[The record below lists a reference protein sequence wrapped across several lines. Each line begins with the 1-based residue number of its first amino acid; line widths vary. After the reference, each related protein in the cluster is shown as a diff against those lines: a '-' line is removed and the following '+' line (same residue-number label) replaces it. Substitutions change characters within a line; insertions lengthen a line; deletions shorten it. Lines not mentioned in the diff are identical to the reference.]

1 MQINQLNRISLNDI
15 YTSFD
20 YIKSISGKTENYH
33 SQKAL
38 NKNGEFLTEIYF
50 ESKEKSINQTQID
63 IYNEF
68 IKAFNLNII
77 EELFLNVLTE
87 SEVELFSK
95 GKISQTFIE
104 IIQVPFEKTNFDIVL
119 VCSKEYK
126 LLFRRKK
133 YISLRKNFTSDEV
146 QEMSKKIFELFRENF
161 SVSAGQNVHVF
172 LSIEKF
178 NEVETKFFINYF
190 KKHGARIFLPK
201 MIKGKL
207 IAAEL
212 GDEKSLVKNNF
223 GILEPQSLEN
233 ECSHFDLIIT
243 PLLYADAEGNRVGY
257 GKGYYDG
264 FFSTINENAVKI
276 GVGFFSPKESV
287 EDIEDH
293 DVTLDYLITPESILS
308 FNGLEKKSKK

>member
-1 MQINQLNRISLNDI
+1 MKKEDI
-15 YTSFD
+15 
-20 YIKSISGKTENYH
+20 
-33 SQKAL
+33 
-38 NKNGEFLTEIYF
+38 
-50 ESKEKSINQTQID
+50 
-63 IYNEF
+63 
-68 IKAFNLNII
+68 
-77 EELFLNVLTE
+77 
-87 SEVELFSK
+87 
-95 GKISQTFIE
+95 
-104 IIQVPFEKTNFDIVL
+104 
-119 VCSKEYK
+119 
-126 LLFRRKK
+126 RKK

-146 QEMSKKIFELFRENF
+146 QEMSKKIFELFKENF
-161 SVSAGQNVHVF
+161 SVSSGQNVHVF

-190 KKHGARIFLPK
+190 KKNGASIFLPK

-207 IAAEL
+207 IAVEL
-212 GDEKSLVKNNF
+212 GDEKSLLKNNF

-276 GVGFFSPKESV
+276 GVGFFSPNESV